1 MTETI
6 EYFSDLLKKIG
17 TLNLLA
23 IGIAVMVVWL
33 LLSGFRKGLKR
44 GGRDKDSQGMD
55 NGK

>member
-6 EYFSDLLKKIG
+6 QYFSDFLKKIG

-23 IGIAVMVVWL
+23 IGIAVIVVWL

-44 GGRDKDSQGMD
+44 GGRDKDSEGID

>member
-6 EYFSDLLKKIG
+6 EYFSDFLKKIG

-23 IGIAVMVVWL
+23 FGIAVIVVWL

-44 GGRDKDSQGMD
+44 GGRDKDSEGID

>member
-6 EYFSDLLKKIG
+6 QSFSDLLKKMG

-23 IGIAVMVVWL
+23 IGIAVLVVWL

-44 GGRDKDSQGMD
+44 GGRDKNS
-55 NGK
+55 GKIEDGK

>member
-6 EYFSDLLKKIG
+6 EHLSGLLKEIG

-23 IGIAVMVVWL
+23 IGIAVLVAWL

-44 GGRDKDSQGMD
+44 GGEDKNSGKIE

>member
-6 EYFSDLLKKIG
+6 EHFSGLLKKIG

-44 GGRDKDSQGMD
+44 GGREKDSEGM
-55 NGK
+55 GSAK

>member
-6 EYFSDLLKKIG
+6 EQFSNLLKKIG
-17 TLNLLA
+17 TVNLLA
-23 IGIAVMVVWL
+23 IGVAVLVVWL

-44 GGRDKDSQGMD
+44 GGRDKSSGEIE

>member
-6 EYFSDLLKKIG
+6 QYFSDFLKKIG

-23 IGIAVMVVWL
+23 IGIAVIVLWL
-33 LLSGFRKGLKR
+33 LLSGFRKGVKR
-44 GGRDKDSQGMD
+44 GGRDEDSEGVG

>member
-1 MTETI
+1 MTETFQS
-6 EYFSDLLKKIG
+6 FSDLLKKIG

-23 IGIAVMVVWL
+23 IGIAVIVVWL

-44 GGRDKDSQGMD
+44 GRRNKGSEGIG

>member
-6 EYFSDLLKKIG
+6 EYFSGLLKKIG

-33 LLSGFRKGLKR
+33 LFSGFRKGLKR
-44 GGRDKDSQGMD
+44 GRQDEGSEGID

>member
-33 LLSGFRKGLKR
+33 LFSGFRKGLKR
-44 GGRDKDSQGMD
+44 GEQDKGSEGID